1 MKAMHRSN
9 KGFTI
14 VELLVAMAVMAVLSA
29 AMVAMFSTSKQTL
42 VHGSNR
48 FYIQQVARY
57 TVNRLTPLLQTAVP
71 VNDTSSAILEMD
83 GAPAVLGSISESV
96 GFSTTQDF
104 LADPIPEFNPRA
116 PVFFFYEIAYEETNN
131 GNLILRKMVP
141 TAPPGGPT
149 PLTAFA
155 PPEERVLTHGR
166 KQGEAAKIDEN
177 PITLKRVNFI
187 YERQAG
193 IKISIQVEGP
203 VRTAENQIRMTS
215 FDLDTRIQFPY
226 YANR

>member
-1 MKAMHRSN
+1 MKAMRQSSR
-9 KGFTI
+9 GFSI
-14 VELLVAMAVMAVLSA
+14 VELLIAMGVMALLGL
-29 AMVAMFSTSKQTL
+29 AMVTMFSTSKQTL
-42 VHGSNR
+42 VHGSSR

-71 VNDTSSAILEMD
+71 VNDTSSAILELD
-83 GAPAVLGSISESV
+83 GVPAALGTTGQKI

-104 LADPIPEFNPRA
+104 LADSFPDFDPRA
-116 PVFFFYEIAYEETNN
+116 PVFYFYEIAFEASNN
-131 GNLILRKMVP
+131 NNLILRKMQATP
-141 TAPPGGPT
+141 PPGGPT
-149 PLTAFA
+149 PLSAFS
-155 PPEERVLTHGR
+155 PPEERVLTHGK
-166 KQGEAAKIDEN
+166 KQGEAAKIEEN

-193 IKISIQVEGP
+193 IKVSIEVEGP
-203 VRTAENQIRMTS
+203 VRAATNEIRMTT